1 LLLHFCF
8 LLSLL
13 KDKSKSKIEMKNML
27 VFIFS
32 VVGSQKLVFNLKN
45 VPIHDGGGFWPQ
57 VSQYSCQILY
67 EQFSSQ
73 GTRGPGSSWAPPTPP
88 SLARK
93 AKKYGP
99 GKPILRAS
107 GDLRGSLVF
116 ETAGG
121 GGTIGEHPTAGQAR
135 MIGQAAY
142 EADLGAAL

>member
-1 LLLHFCF
+1 MTVGA
-8 LLSLL
+8 SGPR
-13 KDKSKSKIEMKNML
+13 SRSTL
-27 VFIFS
+27 VKFS
-32 VVGSQKLVFNLKN
+32 TNNSARREHGDLGA
-45 VPIHDGGGFWPQ
+45 PGRPQ
-57 VSQYSCQILY
+57 
-67 EQFSSQ
+67 
-73 GTRGPGSSWAPPTPP
+73 PPP